1 MFTTGYVIAMIGIA
15 LCVLLCGVGS
25 AIGLYKTGTAAAGVL
40 SENPKLFGKVMVL
53 VLLPATQGIYG
64 FIVALIASNQ
74 LATIQEALIV
84 NEAVAGAG
92 GMVAEG
98 WAIFGAVLP
107 MTVSG
112 LFTGIFQGRSAVN
125 CIYAV
130 GKQETLG
137 GKLIL
142 YPAMIEFYA
151 ILGLLI
157 SMILVNAVPPLNYLP
172 IVTDPTVPAAVAA
185 LF

>member
-1 MFTTGYVIAMIGIA
+1 MFTTGYVIAMVGIA

-25 AIGLYKTGTAAAGVL
+25 AIGLYKTGSAAAGVL
-40 SENPKLFGKVMVL
+40 GENPKLFGKVMVL

-64 FIVALIASNQ
+64 FIIAIIASRQ
-74 LATIQEALIV
+74 LSTL
-84 NEAVAGAG
+84 NEAITSVAGAG
-92 GMVAEG
+92 GMAAQG

-112 LFTGIFQGRSAVN
+112 LVTGFFQGKAAVN

-130 GKQETLG
+130 GKQESLG
-137 GKLIL
+137 GKLVL

-157 SMILVNAVPPLNYLP
+157 SIILVSAVPVLSY
-172 IVTDPTVPAAVAA
+172 VPVENATAA
-185 LF
+185 LSLL